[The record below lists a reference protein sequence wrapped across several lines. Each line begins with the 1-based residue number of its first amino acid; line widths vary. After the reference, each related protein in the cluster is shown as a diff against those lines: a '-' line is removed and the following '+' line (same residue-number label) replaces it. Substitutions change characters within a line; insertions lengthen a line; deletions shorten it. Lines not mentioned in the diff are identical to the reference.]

1 MNAIIYEISVA
12 TEKENQTIKIDLTDN
27 QLSNL
32 CPEQLTKVVAIEV
45 LKSLKNKGILKSVLF
60 SKDDD
65 TNINILL

>member
-12 TEKENQTIKIDLTDN
+12 TEKENQTIKIDLSDN

-45 LKSLKNKGILKSVLF
+45 LKSLKNKGILKHVWISND
-60 SKDDD
+60 KDE
-65 TNINILL
+65 NEVIL